1 MIRFASLALGLSAL
15 AVGHAAAQVRPQPK
29 TEDITPQI
37 LGTWQGPYQ
46 ADQVPP
52 GGLKLVIAKEGAAW
66 KVTLGVVADQP
77 VDAAEVREFKIDGT
91 EISWVQNIMDLEC
104 KTLAHLT
111 AEKTIKGG
119 TECSQAGTVA
129 ITATFV
135 LLKQ

>member
-1 MIRFASLALGLSAL
+1 MIRFATLAVGLSAL
-15 AVGHAAAQVRPQPK
+15 GFGPAAAQVRPEPK
-29 TEDITPQI
+29 IEDITPKL

-46 ADQVPP
+46 SETAPP
-52 GGLKLVIAKEGAAW
+52 GGIKLVIAMEGAVW
-66 KVTLGVVADQP
+66 KVTLAVVSEQP
-77 VDAAEVREFKIDGT
+77 IDAAEVRDFKVEGN
-91 EISWVQNIMDLEC
+91 EITWIQDIMDMEC

-111 AEKTIKGG
+111 AGSTLTGG